1 MKLVSIEMI
10 GFGKWT
16 NKTFQFSEGNQLIFG
31 ENETGKSTIY
41 QFIQAIF
48 FGFPTKSKRNKDY
61 QPKDGVIYGGSV
73 YLFHPT
79 YGNVRVER
87 FKGKNKGQAKVYYQ
101 QQVYGEKF
109 LEQMLHPLTKELFQS
124 VFTFQ
129 AEQLNDLNKL
139 QEDELQTLLLSL
151 GISGSQQLLAARER
165 YTKKAQ
171 NIYKGKGTQPPLNQK
186 LLEFEALEQKIN
198 DKKQQEN
205 QFSGVLDQLS
215 MIEQELKKKQQERN
229 QLKEKVHIS
238 EQQVMNIPL
247 YEELQR
253 INDHASELDK
263 YAIEAVQH
271 KELLAIYQ
279 KYQFLSEEMSRL
291 THQLIKDSDNSNESQ
306 LYQYYLKEDEIRE
319 LVNQR
324 YEIEKLANEL
334 DWENQAL
341 IKNKQE
347 MRGLEAK
354 WDWSEEQAPELFLAD
369 DKIQELS
376 NQSIQY
382 TLDIQKIEQE
392 INTLDEEINQQT
404 DLEKAQSVNRN
415 DGSKTKKGIKKVNMY
430 LLVFAVVFFIG
441 SFFLNG
447 FLRYMGI
454 GLGIIISG
462 LGLLPLFFSA
472 EKMVKQDGKHSEK
485 KAETLDFL
493 VEKKIELEHKKKD
506 LIQQEYVFNQNL
518 EADFKKAGFG
528 RMNRVDLLVNHRND
542 FNHYQ
547 MLRNVTQD
555 LIPKIDSNRLLL
567 NDYEIL
573 MERYV
578 NKLGIS
584 DCTVQEQIQKMS
596 AFVDQM
602 ESLRFKQNYEEDAYL
617 NQQIRDIKHKKE
629 QLTHGSKSLLQ
640 AFNIRSIEQ
649 IPIIMKKYQ
658 DAKQQKKRLQELKTV
673 LGTLYAGVND
683 VAEIYQKN
691 EILMEQ
697 MKKLDLEIQTLQ
709 SKEQKLLYTKQQMM
723 IDGTLD
729 ELYQRRELLK
739 NQIEELATKWTS
751 HLLASNIIIDLL
763 TELSDNQL
771 PMLLAKA
778 SRYFCILTQ
787 EKYTALQLYEGQLI
801 AICPNQS
808 FFSLQDLSTGTK
820 DQLIMALRFGFLSLY
835 ENRMICPIII
845 DDGWL
850 YYDSVRKKILAEIL
864 KTFANKQQII
874 CFSSDKEML
883 QYYKELNQPIMKL
896 T

>member
-48 FGFPTKSKRNKDY
+48 FGFPTKSKRKKDY
-61 QPKDGVIYGGSV
+61 QPKDGLIYGGNV
-73 YLFHPT
+73 YFFHPT

-101 QQVYGEKF
+101 QQVHDEKF
-109 LEQMLHPLTKELFQS
+109 LEHMLHPLTKELFQS

-139 QEDELQTLLLSL
+139 QEEELQTLLLSL
-151 GISGSQQLLAARER
+151 GISGSKQLLAARER
-165 YTKKAQ
+165 YTKQAQ
-171 NIYKGKGTQPPLNQK
+171 SLYKGKGTQPPLNQK
-186 LLEFEALEQKIN
+186 LLAFEELEQKIN

-205 QFSGVLDQLS
+205 QFRDVLYQSKMLS
-215 MIEQELKKKQQERN
+215 KELAEKQQERN

-238 EQQVMNIPL
+238 EQQVMNLSL

-253 INDHASELDK
+253 IDSRASELDN
-263 YAIEAVQH
+263 YTMGAVQH
-271 KELLAIYQ
+271 KELLAIHQ
-279 KYQFLSEEMSRL
+279 KNQFLAEEMGRL

-306 LYQYYLKEDEIRE
+306 WYQYYLKEDEMKE

-334 DWENQAL
+334 DWANQSVL
-341 IKNKQE
+341 KNKQE
-347 MRGLEAK
+347 MRGLQAK
-354 WDWSEEQAPELFLAD
+354 WDWSEEQAPQLFLSE

-382 TLDIQKIEQE
+382 TLSIQKIEQE
-392 INTLDEEINQQT
+392 LHLLDEEIAQQNELGT
-404 DLEKAQSVNRN
+404 VNPTHRK
-415 DGSKTKKGIKKVNMY
+415 GGQKTKGERKQANIY
-430 LLVFAVVFFIG
+430 LLVLAVLLFIG
-441 SFFLNG
+441 SFFFNDILQ
-447 FLRYMGI
+447 YI
-454 GLGIIISG
+454 GLG
-462 LGLLPLFFSA
+462 LGAMTAVLGVLPLFFLTPKIA
-472 EKMVKQDGKHSEK
+472 QQNNKHLEKN
-485 KAETLDFL
+485 ETSLDSFI
-493 VEKKIELEHKKKD
+493 EKKIELEHRKKD

-528 RMNRVDLLVNHRND
+528 RMNRVDLFVNHRND

-547 MLRNVTQD
+547 MLKERNQE
-555 LIPKIDSNRLLL
+555 LMPKIATNRLLL
-567 NDYEIL
+567 NDYEVL
-573 MERYV
+573 MERHTS
-578 NKLGIS
+578 KLGLN
-584 DCTVQEQIQKMS
+584 DCTIQEKIQKMS
-596 AFVDQM
+596 AFVDRM
-602 ESLRFKQNYEEDAYL
+602 ESLRLKQDYQENAYL
-617 NQQIRDIKHKKE
+617 NQQIRDIKYKKE
-629 QLTHGSKSLLQ
+629 QLANSSRSLLQ
-640 AFNIRSIEQ
+640 SFDIRSMEQ
-649 IPIIMKKYQ
+649 IPVIMKKYRE
-658 DAKQQKKRLQELKTV
+658 AEQQKKRLQELKTV
-673 LGTLYAGVND
+673 LGTLYEGVPNVAGVH
-683 VAEIYQKN
+683 QKN
-691 EILMEQ
+691 ERLMQQ
-697 MKKLDLEIQTLQ
+697 MKQLNLEIQTLQ
-709 SKEQKLLYTKQQMM
+709 AKEQKLLYTKQQMM
-723 IDGTLD
+723 TDGTLD

-739 NQIEELATKWTS
+739 NQIEELATKWSS
-751 HLLASNIIIDLL
+751 HLLASNIIIDML

-778 SRYFCILTQ
+778 SRYFRILTQ
-787 EKYTALQLYEGQLI
+787 ENYVGLQLYEGQLV

-808 FFSLQDLSTGTK
+808 FFSLHDLSTGTK

-850 YYDSVRKKILAEIL
+850 YYDSIRKKLLAEL
-864 KTFANKQQII
+864 LETFANKQQVI

-883 QYYKELNQPIMKL
+883 KYYKELNQPIIEL